1 MDDKQA
7 ELYSRYYKLMGNVE
21 DFLTTGFA
29 AQRHELDFTTVES
42 PQEIAARKQKELEAQ
57 KGPGEV
63 DYEPVFDASMQ
74 AIVDEVA
81 VCKKCDLYLT
91 RTNTVP
97 GMGNPHADLMI
108 IGEGPGGD
116 EDKQG
121 LPFVGA
127 AGQYLDKWIS
137 AIGLTRMEHCY
148 IANIVKCRPPANR
161 DPSGVESKAC
171 LPYLYRQIEVVKPK
185 VIMTLGRIA
194 SKILLNTETGI
205 TVLRGKVHRYK
216 NIPVVPTYHPAAVL
230 RNMDFLRRPVWED
243 LQRLKQVLEDNT
255 DWYKAP

>member
-7 ELYSRYYKLMGNVE
+7 ELYSRYYKLLGNTE
-21 DFLTTGFA
+21 DFLATGFA
-29 AQRHELDFTTVES
+29 LERQDLDFSTVRT
-42 PQEIAARKQKELEAQ
+42 PAEIAAEEEAHRAEEAAVAA
-57 KGPGEV
+57 PV
-63 DYEPVFDASMQ
+63 YEPVFDSSMQ
-74 AIVDEVA
+74 AIVDEIQ

-91 RTNTVP
+91 RKNTVP

-108 IGEGPGGD
+108 IGEGPGAD
-116 EDKQG
+116 EDRQG

-127 AGQYLDKWIS
+127 AGQYLDKWIQ

-161 DPSGVESKAC
+161 DPSGAESNAC
-171 LPYLYRQIEVVKPK
+171 LPYLYRQIDVVKPK
-185 VIMTLGRIA
+185 VIMSLGRIA

-205 TVLRGKVHRYK
+205 TVLRGKVHKYQ

-230 RNMDFLRRPVWED
+230 RNMEFLRRPVWED
-243 LQRLKQVLEDNT
+243 LQRLKRVLEEHT